1 MIQLSLP
8 ENGLLG
14 KNDLLSL
21 FDCLLFVYYF
31 RANGLYGEMI
41 LQLITT
47 KPELILKDD
56 PSVIAFAQSLVKP
69 TVSLVSQQE
78 TLIR

>member
-1 MIQLSLP
+1 MVCLVRNFYFILSFP
-8 ENGLLG
+8 F
-14 KNDLLSL
+14 S
-21 FDCLLFVYYF
+21 FVIL

-56 PSVIAFAQSLVKP
+56 PSTIAFAQSLVKP